1 MRLAPKVLALALLAA
16 AVPAAVLGLQLAAA
30 GQPLRALASAGA
42 SLAFAA
48 ALAAAF
54 GRGLAEPLAELVR
67 GALDIARGRFG
78 RQVPVPGRSEIG
90 DLAYTFN
97 YMSRELERQ
106 DAENGRLIRALE
118 RGTLETVRSLAG
130 AIDAKDPYTRGHNG
144 RVADLAVEIGRELGC
159 DAATLQALEYG
170 GLLHDVGKIGV
181 PEALLRKT
189 VPLSGP
195 EMSVMRRHPAI
206 GADIV
211 REVELLRDALP
222 AIRSHHERWDGG
234 GYPDGLVGES
244 IPLVA
249 RVVNAADTWD
259 ACTSS
264 RPYQPALDPGDV
276 VQILAGLR
284 GAQIDPAVHDA
295 LLAVLHRRTNGALG
309 KLRGAA

>member
-1 MRLAPKVLALALLAA
+1 MKLAPKVLALAVVAA
-16 AVPAAVLGLQLAAA
+16 AVPAVVLGVQLALT
-30 GQPLRALASAGA
+30 GHPLLALASGA
-42 SLAFAA
+42 ASVAFAA
-48 ALAAAF
+48 LLAAAF
-54 GRGLAEPLAELVR
+54 ARGLAEPLTELVR

-97 YMSRELERQ
+97 YMSRELARQ
-106 DAENGRLIRALE
+106 DAENSRLIEALE
-118 RGTLETVRSLAG
+118 RGTLEAVRSLAG

-144 RVADLAVEIGRELGC
+144 RVAELAVEVGREMGC
-159 DAATLQALEYG
+159 DATTLQALEYG

-189 VPLSGP
+189 VPLTGP
-195 EMSVMRRHPAI
+195 ETSLMRQHPAI

-234 GYPDGLVGES
+234 GYPDGLIGVT

-249 RVVNAADTWD
+249 RIVNAADTWD

-264 RPYQPALDPGDV
+264 RPYQPALEPAEV
-276 VQILAGLR
+276 VEILGRLR
-284 GAQIDPAVHDA
+284 GTQIDPAVHDA
-295 LLAVLHRRTNGALG
+295 LLAVLHRRTNGAIG
-309 KLRGAA
+309 KVRGAA